1 MALSAP
7 YHDGEIAI
15 QERYGDRPRAL
26 GLTRALFDAIPAG
39 SMSFLREQQICVL
52 GAAAGDG
59 AIWATTLFGAPGFME
74 PSDDGKRLHVSL
86 AGNRVMTLG
95 DPVLSLLRDG
105 APVGSL
111 QIDLT
116 RRTRL
121 RVNGLAREVSDDGF
135 VIEVERAY
143 PNCPKYIQRRAAEPQ
158 PAPATPAQYS
168 HGTTLTSDHLALIA
182 SADTFFIASSHP
194 EGPVDASHRG
204 GAPGFVELHG
214 SVLRFADYVGNAMY
228 NTLGNLHLNPR
239 AGLSFVDFD
248 RGLQLHLTGTA
259 RLDLQQPGAGR
270 RSTGRW
276 VEFSPTAWVTGPIGT
291 TSRWVFQEA
300 SPFNP

>member
-26 GLTRALFDAIPAG
+26 GLTRALFDTIPAG

-52 GAAAGDG
+52 GATAGDG

-86 AGNRVMTLG
+86 VGNRAAISD
-95 DPVLSLLRDG
+95 DPALSLLRDG

-121 RVNGLAREVSDDGF
+121 RVNGLAREVSGDGF

-143 PNCPKYIQRRAAEPQ
+143 PNCPKYIQRRAAEPHS
-158 PAPATPAQYS
+158 APATPAQYS
-168 HGTTLTSDHLALIA
+168 HGTTLTPDHLALIA

-194 EGPVDASHRG
+194 DGPVDASHRG
-204 GAPGFVELHG
+204 GAPGFVELRG

-259 RLDLQQPGAGR
+259 RLDLQQPGTER

-276 VEFSPTAWVTGPIGT
+276 VEFSPTAWVTGPIGA